1 MPVPVARRPEGDL
14 QLLQVAV
21 ERLGQ
26 LWCFLHALQ
35 GPSGPSGRAD
45 SVVMMAIS
53 EVERRNSRK
62 RTKRENEVML
72 AGSELEFTVRHFTH
86 QSNMR
91 YHSVSQSHPPALP
104 CPQRYYTISKPHV
117 QNMLFFKKSHESV

>member
-35 GPSGPSGRAD
+35 RPSGPSGRAD

-86 QSNMR
+86 QCNMR
-91 YHSVSQSHPPALP
+91 YHTHQLTPVLRDITLSQSH
-104 CPQRYYTISKPHV
+104 
-117 QNMLFFKKSHESV
+117 MFKICYFLKKAMNRSE